1 MNTEAIF
8 YINESL
14 SPNSKSIAFNCRK
27 LKKQGLITDTWCANG
42 KIKILTL
49 GEDTKIISHEFDLF
63 NLFRDFDFSFDT
75 SRYINITSDDTEL
88 DKYDDLDGWP

>member
-1 MNTEAIF
+1 MNIAANF
-8 YINESL
+8 YVNDSL
-14 SPNSKSIAFNCRK
+14 SSNSKTMAFNCRK

-49 GEDTKIISHEFDLF
+49 DGNTKIISHEFDLF

-88 DKYDDLDGWP
+88 EKYDDLDGW